1 MASEIFGVEARMN
14 GALFWLALAL
24 HLAMWVWP
32 MVLFVRAVRE
42 RVRLGLV
49 AAILA
54 LTVSLWRFAETPPG
68 VCCMDQAENMH
79 LFYREQRWVWL
90 WLEARA
96 FASQGFSFFPT
107 YLANV

>member
-1 MASEIFGVEARMN
+1 MN